1 MVEAPFELNG
11 LSNFVCEEVDLGGD
25 TKYVYYI
32 DVASSEVS
40 ILGKIAT
47 SSYAT
52 ILAVPYIVLNGEN
65 FFIVKN
71 EDIETVANSYVKG
84 AIGEVGTFGVTHNL
98 VSPLQIRIFN
108 ETFNLKV
115 DKPAVFLVFRPAIL
129 TCFWCF

>member
-1 MVEAPFELNG
+1 MESSFYADINSTHKEVINSRNYNFDLVQRQDIGIRYYFANQVYGSLSIYHDSELVEAPFELNG

-52 ILAVPYIVLNGEN
+52 ILAVPYILTFYKYPLFHQLQPNLNLC
-65 FFIVKN
+65 IQ
-71 EDIETVANSYVKG
+71 
-84 AIGEVGTFGVTHNL
+84 HL
-98 VSPLQIRIFN
+98 
-108 ETFNLKV
+108 
-115 DKPAVFLVFRPAIL
+115 
-129 TCFWCF
+129 